1 MVLLLHWLSKSVEWE
16 GRRWGADGWRSTYKG
31 KGASHWYMYVIAELI
46 AINRGF
52 SFFQLASHLVH
63 SHISSMFAHM
73 LVQIA
78 SLPWTNWIEKCVS
91 PNGLIE
97 KTEEGSLGKALSEIA
112 YRPWSLPLY
121 KRSCLS
127 CPPQTKICEIQSG
140 TWILL
145 SLHIVHLASQPSG
158 GPDWC
163 LPT

>member
-1 MVLLLHWLSKSVEWE
+1 MDGRVL
-16 GRRWGADGWRSTYKG
+16 TKG
-31 KGASHWYMYVIAELI
+31 KAGASHWYMYVIAKLI

-63 SHISSMFAHM
+63 SHISMFAHM

-78 SLPWTNWIEKCVS
+78 SLARTNWIQKCVS

-97 KTEEGSLGKALSEIA
+97 KTEEGLLGKALCEIA
-112 YRPWSLPLY
+112 YCPWSLPLY
-121 KRSCLS
+121 KHSCLS
-127 CPPQTKICEIQSG
+127 SPPQTKICEIQSG
-140 TWILL
+140 TWSLL

-158 GPDWC
+158 SPDWC